1 MYEWIPI
8 ECRSN
13 SMTFITT
20 CIVLYLF
27 SPLVY
32 WKLHKD
38 KSSYVYI
45 LFSLT
50 FMNIYYVAEIV
61 IMNKREILP
70 SSREGE
76 VIN

>member
-1 MYEWIPI
+1 
-8 ECRSN
+8 
-13 SMTFITT
+13 MTFIMT

-32 WKLHKD
+32 WKLYKD
-38 KSSYVYI
+38 KNSYVYV

-50 FMNIYYVAEIV
+50 FMNIYYVAEII

-70 SSREGE
+70 S
-76 VIN
+76 